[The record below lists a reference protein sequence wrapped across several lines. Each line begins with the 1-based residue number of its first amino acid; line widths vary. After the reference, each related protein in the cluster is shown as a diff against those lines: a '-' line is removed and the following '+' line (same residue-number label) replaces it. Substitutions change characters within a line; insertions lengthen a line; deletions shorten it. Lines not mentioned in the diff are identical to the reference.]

1 MKIKKKSTIN
11 VEEVEIYYLK
21 LIEEKQLELIWHPD
35 RREQCGIQF
44 LAGDSS
50 RIVYSYSENTPMS
63 FFRELNMFYLFL
75 SDLQVEDWTY
85 DSWKPYAIKAVSYL
99 RMLPVEIQAQHLE
112 AYHYAVSCLY
122 KEMGNDHKARL
133 HHEQALAYSTDSG
146 CSFDVGNILN
156 VLDEFKDNPKVQL
169 DICMYIL
176 GFITADD
183 VWMGLEYYDFWQRE
197 QYELVENILKHD
209 ILQYVDDEDERP
221 LFELI
226 IFCLRGIY
234 YKRTRRFL
242 LAEKYF
248 MKAIELSSTLP
259 YENFFITPLMVY
271 TLLGQMYVG
280 MNDMEKA
287 DACFKKA
294 LDMDSWDA
302 DILKPL
308 VLVYYDTAM
317 MTEEDWNKL
326 DDDYVRTFSEICQE
340 DISFSSFVKKAID
353 DFFAPSDLYDGEQD
367 DEDNDMEQNEQKYTF
382 DDWYELAEN
391 GDVKAQLI
399 VGYCY
404 FTGTTVAQNYRIAR
418 EWFYLAALQGDA
430 ISQQNLSFM
439 YEQGYGTDINKDEAK
454 KWCWKANH
462 EATWRQELIDYQLK

>member
-11 VEEVEIYYLK
+11 VEEAEIYYLK

-75 SDLQVEDWTY
+75 SDLQMEDWTY

-122 KEMGNDHKARL
+122 KEMGNDHKAQL

-209 ILQYVDDEDERP
+209 ILQYVDDEDERS

-226 IFCLRGIY
+226 IFC
-234 YKRTRRFL
+234 
-242 LAEKYF
+242 
-248 MKAIELSSTLP
+248 
-259 YENFFITPLMVY
+259 
-271 TLLGQMYVG
+271 
-280 MNDMEKA
+280 
-287 DACFKKA
+287 
-294 LDMDSWDA
+294 
-302 DILKPL
+302 
-308 VLVYYDTAM
+308 
-317 MTEEDWNKL
+317 
-326 DDDYVRTFSEICQE
+326 
-340 DISFSSFVKKAID
+340 
-353 DFFAPSDLYDGEQD
+353 
-367 DEDNDMEQNEQKYTF
+367 
-382 DDWYELAEN
+382 
-391 GDVKAQLI
+391 
-399 VGYCY
+399 
-404 FTGTTVAQNYRIAR
+404 
-418 EWFYLAALQGDA
+418 
-430 ISQQNLSFM
+430 
-439 YEQGYGTDINKDEAK
+439 
-454 KWCWKANH
+454 
-462 EATWRQELIDYQLK
+462 